1 MTDIKPVT
9 FPIRDNRLGFLLY
22 GASGLIYLLTFVKN
36 MKKLMKNYD
45 SVYYIPVVLKSSG
58 LVDGIIEGALDQEVL
73 KTADNFSGW
82 NIYLCGDAQMIKKIQ
97 KQVFLKGASLKAIH
111 ADAFIPYA

>member
-1 MTDIKPVT
+1 MQ
-9 FPIRDNRLGFLLY
+9 
-22 GASGLIYLLTFVKN
+22 
-36 MKKLMKNYD
+36 KLMKNYD

-73 KTADNFSGW
+73 KTTDNFSGW